1 MSEQLKHSRPLVVSQ
16 SDPLSTQKELSH
28 NERLAQEVR
37 RGVSH
42 ALAEDL
48 GYLPLQQGD
57 ITASLIPTEQQATAT
72 IITRE
77 DCVVCGV
84 AWVDEVFQQLSE
96 QVVIQW
102 HVKDG
107 DAVGSN
113 TVLCEI
119 SGPARMLLTGERTAL
134 NFLQTLSGTATTTA
148 QYVALL
154 GDSETKLLD
163 TRKTLPGL
171 RLAQKYAVSC
181 GGGKN
186 HRMGLY
192 DAFLIKENH
201 IAAAGSIQAAVTSA
215 RQNFPGKIVEVEV
228 EDLTELQQALDAGA
242 DIIMLDNFFIADIQ
256 QAVAMNQGQAKLEV
270 SGNITSDALKAL
282 SSTGVDYISSGA
294 LTKNVR
300 AIDLS
305 MRLRSL

>member
-1 MSEQLKHSRPLVVSQ
+1 MMTAQHSEI
-16 SDPLSTQKELSH
+16 PLSQQ
-28 NERLAQEVR
+28 ERLQQEIR

-48 GYLPLQQGD
+48 GYLPLLQGD
-57 ITASLIPTEQQATAT
+57 ITASLIPEQQQAIAT

-77 DCVVCGV
+77 DCVICGV
-84 AWVDEVFQQLSE
+84 DWVEEVFQQLSE
-96 QVVIQW
+96 QVVLQW

-107 DAVGSN
+107 DEVKAN
-113 TVLCEI
+113 TLLVEI
-119 SGPARMLLTGERTAL
+119 SGPARILLTGERTAL

-148 QYVALL
+148 RYVALL
-154 GDSETKLLD
+154 AGSKTRLLD
-163 TRKTLPGL
+163 TRKTLPGM

-201 IAAAGSIQAAVTSA
+201 IAAAGGITAAVQAA
-215 RQNFPGKIVEVEV
+215 RHNFPGKPVEVEV
-228 EDLTELQQALDAGA
+228 EDLTELEQALKAQA
-242 DIIMLDNFFIADIQ
+242 DIIMLDNFHIADIQ
-256 QAVAMNQGQAKLEV
+256 QAVQLNQGRAKLEV

-282 SSTGVDYISSGA
+282 SSTGVDFISSGA
-294 LTKNVR
+294 LTKNVQ

-305 MRLRSL
+305 MRLRTL

>member
-1 MSEQLKHSRPLVVSQ
+1 MMTAQHTEI
-16 SDPLSTQKELSH
+16 PLSQQ
-28 NERLAQEVR
+28 ERLQQEIR

-48 GYLPLQQGD
+48 GYLPLLQGD
-57 ITASLIPTEQQATAT
+57 ITASLIPEQQQAIAT

-77 DCVVCGV
+77 DCVICGV
-84 AWVDEVFQQLSE
+84 DWVEEVFQQLSD
-96 QVVIQW
+96 QVVLQW

-107 DAVGSN
+107 DEVKAN
-113 TVLCEI
+113 TLLVEI
-119 SGPARMLLTGERTAL
+119 SGPARILLTGERTAL

-148 QYVALL
+148 RYVALL
-154 GDSETKLLD
+154 AGSKTRLLD
-163 TRKTLPGL
+163 TRKTLPGM

-201 IAAAGSIQAAVTSA
+201 IAAAGGITAAVQAA
-215 RQNFPGKIVEVEV
+215 RQNFPGKPVEVEV
-228 EDLTELQQALDAGA
+228 EDLTELEQALKAQA
-242 DIIMLDNFFIADIQ
+242 DIIMLDNFHIADIQ
-256 QAVAMNQGQAKLEV
+256 QAVQLNQGRAKLEV

-282 SSTGVDYISSGA
+282 SSTGVDFISSGA
-294 LTKNVR
+294 LTKNVQ

-305 MRLRSL
+305 MRLRTL